1 MADKDFKVKTGLD
14 LGTPLPLTEGGTG
27 QTSASNA
34 LNAIL
39 PVQTSAANKFL
50 QSDGTSTSWVA
61 AAVVN
66 NATFTGS
73 SLVVPSGTNAE
84 RPASPVVG
92 AIRLNTDQGT
102 LEFYTGTAWGA
113 IATFPQPP
121 RNLVATDT
129 GTSRALNNASAS
141 VAFDLPT
148 GNGGSTIT
156 SYKITSSP
164 GSFFATG
171 ASSPLVITGLQ
182 SNTSYTFTGT
192 ATNTIGE
199 GAASVASSSIL
210 ATTVPG
216 TATIGAVTKV
226 SATEVT
232 VAFTAPVA
240 TGGKA
245 ISGYTIVSSPSISL
259 TYSSSTTTSPITVT
273 ASFAANTA
281 YTFTVAAVNA
291 NGTGVASSAS
301 SSITPNDPPTAL
313 ELLVVG
319 GGGTSG
325 QSSSSN
331 LGAGGGGAGGVQYI
345 ASQAIS
351 AGVLYNI
358 SVAAAGGSSQ
368 FYNFSNRIGGG
379 NGGTYPGSVNG
390 NAGAGGGG
398 GGPSG
403 SGGTGNQGSNGG
415 AGGVN
420 SGGSGGGS
428 AGGGGTSGTVSNI
441 TGNAIT
447 YGSGGSGGSDIQ
459 PSNAYGL
466 GSAGGAG
473 TGNGGYPGTSRQP
486 TAGITKA
493 GGTGVVILAYPIAK
507 ASPNVANGS
516 PTITSNANTR
526 VYTFLGNGQIQW

>member
-1 MADKDFKVKTGLD
+1 MADKKFKVKNGLSIQ
-14 LGTPLPLTEGGTG
+14 G
-27 QTSASNA
+27 TSADTEITADNA
-34 LNAIL
+34 GGIL
-39 PVQTSAANKFL
+39 IGGNPTVS
-50 QSDGTSTSWVA
+50 STD
-61 AAVVN
+61 
-66 NATFTGS
+66 ATFTGS
-73 SLVVPSGTNAE
+73 SLVVPSGTSAQ
-84 RPASPVVG
+84 RPASPVIG
-92 AIRLNTDQGT
+92 AVRLNTDQGT

-164 GSFFATG
+164 GGFFATG

-199 GAASVASSSIL
+199 GAASAASSSIL

-216 TATIGAVTKV
+216 TPTVGTVTRTNNTTV
-226 SATEVT
+226 SVPI
-232 VAFTAPVA
+232 TAPA
-240 TGGKA
+240 STGGKA

-259 TYSSSTTTSPITVT
+259 TYSTSQTNSPISVT
-273 ASFAANTA
+273 GSFVGNTS
-281 YTFTVAAVNA
+281 YSFTVAAVNA
-291 NGTGVASSAS
+291 NGTGAASSAS
-301 SSITPNDPPTAL
+301 NGVVVYDPPTSI

-325 QSSSSN
+325 ASGSGN
-331 LGAGGGGAGGVQYI
+331 VGGGGGGAGGVQYV

-351 AGVLYNI
+351 TGTLYNI

-368 FYNFSNRIGGG
+368 FHNFVNRIGGG
-379 NGGTYPGSVNG
+379 NGGTYPSPASG

-398 GGPSG
+398 GAPSG

-415 AGGVN
+415 NGGVN
-420 SGGSGGGS
+420 SGGAGGGS
-428 AGGGGTSGTVSNI
+428 AGGGGTAGTVSNI
-441 TGNAIT
+441 TGSAIT

-486 TAGITKA
+486 SSGVTYP
-493 GGTGVVILAYPIAK
+493 GGTGVVIVAFPIAK

-526 VYTFLGNGQIQW
+526 VYKFLGNGQIQW